1 MDLNVNYNSLYKHGI
16 DTSVLKEVSNEIL
29 RRAAQK
35 NPEFT
40 NAATTKQVTTLA
52 KPQDL
57 GIDLYQ
63 GKVETTVQRQIAMNN
78 ALQFQFNQATLN
90 SINYLNTQAA
100 VTRNIDGK
108 YMPAVNEVVTETQK
122 AVETNAAAHF
132 VKIVTAETAK
142 DKEGSNP
149 FYHGE
154 LLLAKQ
160 SSENAETKSVDSMKS
175 IFA

>member
-1 MDLNVNYNSLYKHGI
+1 MDLNVNYSSLYKHGI

-35 NPEFT
+35 NSEYT
-40 NAATTKQVTTLA
+40 NTQTVRQVNTPA
-52 KPQDL
+52 KPLEL

-63 GKVETTVQRQIAMNN
+63 GKINTTVQRQIAMNN

-122 AVETNAAAHF
+122 AVETNTASHF
-132 VKIVTAETAK
+132 VKIFTSETAK

-149 FYHGE
+149 FYNGE
-154 LLLAKQ
+154 LLAKK
-160 SSENAETKSVDSMKS
+160 SSENSEAKNVDSMKS

>member
-1 MDLNVNYNSLYKHGI
+1 MDLNVNYSSLYKHGI

-35 NPEFT
+35 NSEYT
-40 NAATTKQVTTLA
+40 NTQTVRQVNTPA
-52 KPQDL
+52 KPLEL

-63 GKVETTVQRQIAMNN
+63 GKINTTVQRQIAMNN
-78 ALQFQFNQATLN
+78 ALQFQFNQSTIN

-100 VTRNIDGK
+100 VARNMDGK
-108 YMPAVNEVVTETQK
+108 YMPAVNAVVTETQK
-122 AVETNAAAHF
+122 AVETNAASHF
-132 VKIVTAETAK
+132 LKIVTSESAK
-142 DKEGSNP
+142 DKEGSTP

-154 LLLAKQ
+154 LLLGKKA
-160 SSENAETKSVDSMKS
+160 SENTEAKSVDSMKS